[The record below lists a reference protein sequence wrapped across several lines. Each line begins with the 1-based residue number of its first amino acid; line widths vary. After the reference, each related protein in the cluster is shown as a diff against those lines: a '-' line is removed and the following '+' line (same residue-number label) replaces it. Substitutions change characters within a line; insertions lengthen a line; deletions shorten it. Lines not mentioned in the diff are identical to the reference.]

1 MNLDFCYVHVSCIY
15 NVMEVIVT
23 SVCLNSHM
31 VSVGLILVSTSCMQD
46 SSQPVF
52 VVADHIYLILLHLN
66 GFTVIAIA
74 FFDVCV

>member
-52 VVADHIYLILLHLN
+52 VVADHISHSSLSQWFHCHHDCFL
-66 GFTVIAIA
+66 
-74 FFDVCV
+74 